1 MDGVTPSG
9 ARRGPERFLGFAFAA
24 ADLLTEIDASGRIVF
39 AAGGFRERFGQDAS
53 AFHNAPV
60 ARLVAPEDAPALDLA
75 LSLLTARGRVVPMS
89 VRLATPGREVMAV
102 SGLFLAE
109 HPGVMWLAWARP
121 PLPFDAAMRP
131 ARAGADVARALE
143 TRVKAGAQGQLALL
157 EIGAWQELA
166 AGLRRELEDKISA
179 TVREVAG
186 PAAETGA
193 LASGRFGAVGAATL
207 DMAELQDRIGRVLR
221 AAGVRA
227 PVAAEVIPMGEAD
240 VTPIAALRAM
250 RFALTTFARQGL
262 GGLRAEGFGDG
273 LRGFLTRAE
282 GEAARTRA
290 AIEAGRFRVMFQPV
304 VSLADRQPHHFEAL
318 LRPYP
323 RAGRDDA
330 DTQSFVTFAEAIG
343 LAETLDEAV
352 LDRVAAVIA
361 DAAYRVAV
369 NVSGLSLQS
378 GAFAERLIARL
389 QRDSRLAAHLML
401 ELTETAEIDDVP
413 AAVQTVARLA
423 ACGVELCLDDFGA
436 GQAAFRYLR
445 EFAVQYVKI
454 DGSYVRGA
462 APGNRDGG
470 FVAAMV
476 DLARCVG
483 AGVIA
488 EMVETEAQA
497 ETVAGLGIE
506 FGQGWLFGR
515 PGALPGAR

>member
-1 MDGVTPSG
+1 M
-9 ARRGPERFLGFAFAA
+9 
-24 ADLLTEIDASGRIVF
+24 
-39 AAGGFRERFGQDAS
+39 
-53 AFHNAPV
+53 
-60 ARLVAPEDAPALDLA
+60 
-75 LSLLTARGRVVPMS
+75 
-89 VRLATPGREVMAV
+89 
-102 SGLFLAE
+102 
-109 HPGVMWLAWARP
+109 
-121 PLPFDAAMRP
+121 
-131 ARAGADVARALE
+131 
-143 TRVKAGAQGQLALL
+143 
-157 EIGAWQELA
+157 
-166 AGLRRELEDKISA
+166 
-179 TVREVAG
+179 
-186 PAAETGA
+186 
-193 LASGRFGAVGAATL
+193 
-207 DMAELQDRIGRVLR
+207 
-221 AAGVRA
+221 
-227 PVAAEVIPMGEAD
+227 
-240 VTPIAALRAM
+240 
-250 RFALTTFARQGL
+250 
-262 GGLRAEGFGDG
+262 
-273 LRGFLTRAE
+273 
-282 GEAARTRA
+282 
-290 AIEAGRFRVMFQPV
+290 
-304 VSLADRQPHHFEAL
+304 
-318 LRPYP
+318 
-323 RAGRDDA
+323 
-330 DTQSFVTFAEAIG
+330 
-343 LAETLDEAV
+343 
-352 LDRVAAVIA
+352 AAVIA